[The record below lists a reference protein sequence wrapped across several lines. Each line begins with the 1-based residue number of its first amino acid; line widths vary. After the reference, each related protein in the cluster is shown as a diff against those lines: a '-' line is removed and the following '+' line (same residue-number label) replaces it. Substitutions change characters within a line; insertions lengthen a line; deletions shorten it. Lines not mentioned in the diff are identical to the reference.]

1 MKKTKSTFILSCRSR
16 LVEYFLEKGFLI
28 IQHKSKQLSSI
39 TNEARQ
45 IIHDIHIQ
53 KKSVMSCYTTI
64 SSVANTI
71 KKFHI
76 QSDLHSSYIH
86 NLYHNKQ

>member
-16 LVEYFLEKGFLI
+16 LVEYFLEMGFLI
-28 IQHKSKQLSSI
+28 IQHKSKHLSSI

-53 KKSVMSCYTTI
+53 KQFYYVLLHNNFLCSKHHKEIPYSV
-64 SSVANTI
+64 
-71 KKFHI
+71 
-76 QSDLHSSYIH
+76 
-86 NLYHNKQ
+86 